1 MLRSEA
7 VKEKILE
14 GKRSD
19 VDVMDDV
26 ISISASSRN
35 PEWIKILEK
44 VGVVPGTA
52 AYDNAIEQAYIMMRK
67 SYPYLSYLCSEM
79 GRQITFEVPTAA
91 VGFDGVNMKL
101 FLNPDFMAF
110 LGIVPQGS
118 NSYAWSRE
126 QAALFASTILAHECG
141 HVIMRHPI
149 RKLSCGEDDKKYI
162 DTAMELVVNSMFL
175 SDNIIPKHALTVKK
189 FFALDQRDKFMAMFP
204 AKLSVDA
211 YINLLKLSSSR
222 FDPTES
228 SSGRGNGKGTPTS
241 DMEAA
246 GPGTSDGDLLDDH
259 GMWEKARELFEEIG
273 EKSFDEALKAMVRRA
288 DYKAKQAGH
297 TPGNCAEIIDEL
309 LKSDTVPFGDLIQ
322 GLVARHVNHSR
333 RSSPMRPSKRTEIPP
348 GRRQD
353 MTVEAHFY
361 VDTSGSM
368 STEDIAMI
376 MSEAVTAERNG
387 TVRVMIQ
394 QFDCVLQGKL
404 QTARDF
410 EDKRVIHGRGGTDL
424 GLVFDQIRET
434 APDIA
439 FIATDGW
446 VGIDW
451 SKMPNTPIAWV
462 ITNKGQEPKKGL
474 IARLPPNRQGR
485 ASVVMK

>member
-1 MLRSEA
+1 MLQSKA
-7 VKEKILE
+7 IKEKILE

-19 VDVMDDV
+19 VDIMSDV

-44 VGVVPGTA
+44 VGVVPGTPE
-52 AYDNAIEQAYIMMRK
+52 YDNAIEQAYIMMRK

-79 GRQITFEVPTAA
+79 GRNITFDVSTAA

-110 LGIVPQGS
+110 LGVVPQGS

-126 QAALFASTILAHECG
+126 QASLFASTILAHECG
-141 HVIMRHPI
+141 HVIMRHPL
-149 RKLSCGEDDKKYI
+149 RKLSCSEDDKRYI

-175 SDNIIPKHALTVKK
+175 SDNIIPKHAITVKK
-189 FFALDQRDKFMAMFP
+189 FFAKDQRGEYMAMFP
-204 AKLSVDA
+204 ANLSVDA
-211 YINLLKLSSSR
+211 YIGLLKLSSTR
-222 FDPTES
+222 FDDAG
-228 SSGRGNGKGTPTS
+228 SGGRKGTPTKG
-241 DMEAA
+241 MEPAKA
-246 GPGTSDGDLLDDH
+246 GTDDGDLLDDH
-259 GMWEKARELFEEIG
+259 GMWEKARELLDEIG

-297 TPGNCAEIIDEL
+297 MPGSFKEVIDEL

-322 GLVARHVNHSR
+322 GLVARHVSHSR
-333 RSSPMRPSKRTEIPP
+333 RPSPMRPSKRTEIPP

-387 TVRVMIQ
+387 VAKVMIQ
-394 QFDCVLQGKL
+394 QFDCSLQGEM
-404 QTARDF
+404 QTAREF
-410 EDKRVIHGRGGTDL
+410 EAKREIHGRGGTSL
-424 GLVFDQIRET
+424 HLVFDQIRET

-439 FIATDGW
+439 FIATDGF

-451 SKMPNTPIAWV
+451 SKMPDTPIAWI
-462 ITNKGQEPKKGL
+462 ITSNGQEPSRGL
-474 IARLPPNRQGR
+474 IARLPTDGKSR
-485 ASVVMK
+485 ASVVRR